1 MARLIARR
9 TAGLSN
15 GGRLWLTMT
24 LSLPF
29 WPTSVITSDGALCF
43 TDSAMVLVISSGT
56 RASTRP
62 VWSAASR
69 VPRSP
74 MIV

>member
-9 TAGLSN
+9 TLALSK
-15 GGRLWLTMT
+15 GGRLWLRMT

-29 WPTSVITSDGALCF
+29 CPTSVITSDGALF
-43 TDSAMVLVISSGT
+43 LRLSAMVFVTSRGTKASSRPAW
-56 RASTRP
+56 RAAR
-62 VWSAASR
+62 R

-74 MIV
+74 MMV